1 MRKKDRDVGKDLNG
15 NEDTLQKVR
24 SGEDDFKTRLYPLTM
39 KESQLADFG
48 LGVGLYFSMLRILAG
63 NNLVFVMEHF
73 VYSFQCTSQ
82 T

>member
-1 MRKKDRDVGKDLNG
+1 
-15 NEDTLQKVR
+15 
-24 SGEDDFKTRLYPLTM
+24 M

-73 VYSFQCTSQ
+73 VYLFQCTSQ